1 MFRWL
6 ALMVFVS
13 AIAISG
19 FHRRRARARTGTIP
33 RAREEPL
40 LIAGRLLVALP
51 LFGSALLYVVNPG
64 WMAWSSFN
72 APEWLRW
79 IGVALGLCVVPSVH
93 WVLNALGS
101 NVSETVLTKDRHEL
115 ITRAGPYRWIRHPLY
130 TTGIALFVAV
140 GLMAANWFVLGLA
153 AIALL
158 AIRTV
163 VVPREERELI
173 ARFGSGYE
181 EYRRRTGA
189 MAPRVGG

>member
-6 ALMVFVS
+6 ALIILVS

-51 LFGSALLYVVNPG
+51 LFGSALLYVLNPA

-72 APEWLRW
+72 APDWLRW
-79 IGVALGLCVVPSVH
+79 AGVGLGACVVPSVQ
-93 WVLNALGS
+93 WVLAAIGS

-115 ITRAGPYRWIRHPLY
+115 VTRAGPYRWIRHPLY
-130 TTGIALFVAV
+130 TTGIALFAAV

-153 AIALL
+153 AIAWL

-163 VVPREERELI
+163 VIPREERELV

-189 MAPRVGG
+189 MAPRV